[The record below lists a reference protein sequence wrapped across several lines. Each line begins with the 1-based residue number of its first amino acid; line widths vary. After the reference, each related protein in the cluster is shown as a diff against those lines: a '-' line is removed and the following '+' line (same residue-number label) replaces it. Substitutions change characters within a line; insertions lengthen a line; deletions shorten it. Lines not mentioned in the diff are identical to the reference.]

1 MILADTSVWIGLLNG
16 RLAKRV
22 SADDLLRLVTCGPVV
37 QEVVQGLRIG
47 PEGDAVRQ
55 ALSAM
60 PCLSDPL
67 PVNTFLEA
75 AEIYRTGR
83 GKGYAIRAAADC
95 LIAAIAIANRVP
107 VWHQDRDFS
116 VIAKYTSLTTMER
129 LERLQ

>member
-1 MILADTSVWIGLLNG
+1 MDRAPDA
-16 RLAKRV
+16 RLARRV
-22 SADDLLRLVTCGPVV
+22 SADDLLRPVTCGPVV

-47 PEGDAVRQ
+47 PDGDAVRQ

-60 PCLSDPL
+60 PCLRDPL
-67 PVNTFLEA
+67 PLNTFLEA

-83 GKGYAIRAAADC
+83 RKGYVIRAAADC

-116 VIAKYTSLTTMER
+116 VISKYTTLTSME
-129 LERLQ
+129 